1 MSVERYGTFLLL
13 LRMYNESPSN
23 STEKILSKYFLKRFD
38 DIKNINIYDVS
49 TECHVSRA
57 TVRRFFSKLDHESF
71 LDFKQEFS
79 IPYDMS
85 MFEKELN
92 RADYVQ
98 EHIEQISDIQSFFL
112 NNNSDI
118 LENIKSLAQVMHH
131 SNNIYWLTSTSTTRM
146 VEDMQMQFLMFNSF
160 WDIIINYKKDSD
172 IHMDE
177 NDLVIVVS
185 SSSVMA
191 HSIVSDLED
200 VRCPIYLVTL
210 NSQYYHPVFTN
221 IIRLIDK
228 PLYNFTDQ
236 ISDETIKEE
245 VVNRKYATNLFFDF
259 LYYEYAKIYKE
270 KRKLQ
275 KEG

>member
-71 LDFKQEFS
+71 LDFKNEFT

-85 MFEKELN
+85 MFEKELD
-92 RADYVQ
+92 RVDYVK
-98 EHIEQISDIQSFFL
+98 EHIEQISEIQSFFL
-112 NNNSDI
+112 NNNSNI
-118 LENIKSLAQVMHH
+118 LENIKSLAQIMYH

-146 VEDMQMQFLMFNSF
+146 VEDMQMQFLMLNSF

-172 IHMDE
+172 IHISE
-177 NDLVIVVS
+177 NDLMIVVS

-191 HSIVSDLED
+191 QSIVSDLED
-200 VRCPIYLVTL
+200 VNCPIYLVTL
-210 NSQYYHPVFTN
+210 NSQYNHSVFTN
-221 IIRLIDK
+221 TIRLTDK

-259 LYYEYAKIYKE
+259 LYYEYAKIFKE
-270 KRKLQ
+270 KKKQR